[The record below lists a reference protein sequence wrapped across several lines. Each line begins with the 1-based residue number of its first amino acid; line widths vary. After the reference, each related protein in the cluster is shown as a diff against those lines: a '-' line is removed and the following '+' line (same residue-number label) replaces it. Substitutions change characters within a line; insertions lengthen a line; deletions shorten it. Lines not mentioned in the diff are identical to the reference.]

1 MALRPPWCIAP
12 ASYSSPQLSLACIEC
27 GACEEHAC
35 MAGSLMTRHT
45 VGIQGGGGMTAKCQR
60 AIMLHGGG
68 AAGAHACMAHSMVS
82 CGRPPLQPRR
92 LHNMPPPRISTRA
105 AERAARPIHMPSDG
119 IGAVDERRRR
129 SLDRVKGHANGG
141 NRKGVPVNGHGHALV
156 PDDTRACKEG
166 ASHSPT
172 AVP

>member
-35 MAGSLMTRHT
+35 MAGSLMTRHRHSRWWRNDCQVPARNHAT
-45 VGIQGGGGMTAKCQR
+45 WWGCSSRRTCMHGSQHGIMRTA
-60 AIMLHGGG
+60 AT
-68 AAGAHACMAHSMVS
+68 AAS
-82 CGRPPLQPRR
+82 P
-92 LHNMPPPRISTRA
+92 PPPRISTRA

-129 SLDRVKGHANGG
+129 GLDRVKGHANGG

-156 PDDTRACKEG
+156 PDDSRACKEG